1 MRSTEERT
9 ARSESSLQASTES
22 LIPVLLALAF
32 FLGWVGDSPP
42 GLPQQFAAQDLAVLC
57 YGCAA
62 LIWVLGTWKP
72 WVGRWF
78 ITVAVLGLVF
88 LSNRWLGVPGLLT
101 LLCVPTTLAAVLL
114 GLPASLAVGI
124 AGTALLLVFPNQV
137 AGDTTPG
144 TVAAALIGIWA
155 TIGVLVAAYRPMV
168 LHTRWLDEYFERARR
183 MLEEARQRKAGMEQA
198 VADVARANRQ
208 LALANQRIGA
218 LRLIAEDAQK
228 TKAAFVAKVSHEFR
242 TPLNLILGLVELM
255 AQSSDIY
262 DVELPFEMEKDLQ
275 VVLRNCRH
283 LSSMIDDVLDLTR
296 VETGHLTLHK
306 ERVDLV
312 GVIDEAVQ
320 TVFPLAEKKGL
331 ALEIKAPSDLP
342 LVYCDRVRIRQVV
355 LNLLSNAA
363 RFTDEGRVTVSAA
376 AQERHVVVRVTDTGP
391 GIAPEEAERIFEPF
405 CQGQTKLWR
414 DKGGSGLG
422 LSISREFIRRHQ
434 GRLWLESE
442 LGVGSSFIFELPI
455 SPPLEH
461 PARPERW
468 IRSDWVWRE
477 GTFRTDRSDLA
488 DRERKPR
495 IVVSDPTGG
504 LYSELA
510 RFHEEID
517 LVRVQ
522 DPPEVRQA
530 VQACPADVVLVNA
543 VAPGSLLP
551 ALDRMMPTAPGTLV
565 VGCSVHRPDEPA
577 LSAGALGY
585 LVKPVSH
592 ADLRQA
598 LQGTSNAVRRVLVVD
613 DDPDVL
619 QLLTRMLHTCDRGLE
634 VDTAASG
641 QEALEKHRSTPFD
654 LILLDVLMPDM
665 DGWQVLDH
673 LVADKPAARPGILL
687 VSGQDPTEQPPMTKV
702 LVAGAGDGLSILKLL
717 RCSLGMSALMLTPDR
732 ALDPMP
738 QQTAQAEPAW
748 RENAPRREPAQAH
761 LP

>member
-1 MRSTEERT
+1 M
-9 ARSESSLQASTES
+9 
-22 LIPVLLALAF
+22 
-32 FLGWVGDSPP
+32 
-42 GLPQQFAAQDLAVLC
+42 
-57 YGCAA
+57 
-62 LIWVLGTWKP
+62 
-72 WVGRWF
+72 
-78 ITVAVLGLVF
+78 
-88 LSNRWLGVPGLLT
+88 
-101 LLCVPTTLAAVLL
+101 
-114 GLPASLAVGI
+114 
-124 AGTALLLVFPNQV
+124 
-137 AGDTTPG
+137 
-144 TVAAALIGIWA
+144 
-155 TIGVLVAAYRPMV
+155 
-168 LHTRWLDEYFERARR
+168 
-183 MLEEARQRKAGMEQA
+183 
-198 VADVARANRQ
+198 
-208 LALANQRIGA
+208 
-218 LRLIAEDAQK
+218 
-228 TKAAFVAKVSHEFR
+228 
-242 TPLNLILGLVELM
+242 
-255 AQSSDIY
+255 
-262 DVELPFEMEKDLQ
+262 
-275 VVLRNCRH
+275 
-283 LSSMIDDVLDLTR
+283 
-296 VETGHLTLHK
+296 
-306 ERVDLV
+306 
-312 GVIDEAVQ
+312 
-320 TVFPLAEKKGL
+320 
-331 ALEIKAPSDLP
+331 
-342 LVYCDRVRIRQVV
+342 
-355 LNLLSNAA
+355 
-363 RFTDEGRVTVSAA
+363 
-376 AQERHVVVRVTDTGP
+376 
-391 GIAPEEAERIFEPF
+391 
-405 CQGQTKLWR
+405 
-414 DKGGSGLG
+414 
-422 LSISREFIRRHQ
+422 
-434 GRLWLESE
+434 
-442 LGVGSSFIFELPI
+442 
-455 SPPLEH
+455 
-461 PARPERW
+461 
-468 IRSDWVWRE
+468 
-477 GTFRTDRSDLA
+477 
-488 DRERKPR
+488 
-495 IVVSDPTGG
+495 SDPTGG

-619 QLLTRMLHTCDRGLE
+619 QLLARMLHTCDRGLE

-738 QQTAQAEPAW
+738 QQTAGAEPAW
-748 RENAPRREPAQAH
+748 RENTPRREPAQAH